1 MYGLI
6 LSGFSSY
13 LIHKYGEDAWDN
25 IRRLANID
33 NATFTVH
40 QVYPEQLLG
49 RVSKKA
55 FSTLGNGIR
64 SSDHKYFSCSNFSS
78 RAILYSKRNKDT
90 HSITEFKDLLSL
102 LKFQSDL

>member
-33 NATFTVH
+33 NSTFAVH

-49 RVSKKA
+49 RVAKKA
-55 FSTLGNGIR
+55 FSTLGKHFVQNSQKQSHFRGSEKIK
-64 SSDHKYFSCSNFSS
+64 SQSIISIHSNM
-78 RAILYSKRNKDT
+78 I
-90 HSITEFKDLLSL
+90 
-102 LKFQSDL
+102 